1 MKYRASKSPFQNNGV
16 DFFSKVFQNRLHRT
30 PNEYIEEKIKTGSK
44 IDDIRYLFNV
54 VAAEISL
61 QNSCK
66 YFDFDYFYNRSNKQ
80 IKTPQSNFHKSATRP
95 QNAGAKWSAEDEQLL
110 VKMYNNGAT
119 KREMCDRFKRTETGL
134 AARLVHLGIIKDRDV
149 FRNRK

>member
-1 MKYRASKSPFQNNGV
+1 MEHKTDRNLSLFVKA
-16 DFFSKVFQNRLHRT
+16 FQNRLHRT
-30 PNEYIEEKIKTGSK
+30 PNEYIDEKLATGSK
-44 IDDIRYLFNV
+44 LDAIKYLFNIQ
-54 VAAEISL
+54 AAAIS
-61 QNSCK
+61 QSNNCG
-66 YFDFDYFYNRSNKQ
+66 YFDLDYFYNRNSKH
-80 IKTPQSNFHKSATRP
+80 IKTTQSNFHKSATRP
-95 QNAGAKWSAEDEQLL
+95 QNAGTKWSAEDEQLL